1 MSARGLAASLVVLAI
16 AAAASGCARGP
27 APAPS
32 PVPPAPATTSSVT
45 PTVPVTST
53 TTPAPTATPAPRPAP
68 TPGKP
73 APSTTAPADNK
84 TRSWYYLPNSTH
96 RVPAVA
102 SGAKK
107 MLATFGGRYTGP
119 DSHRVYLTFD
129 QGYENG
135 NTPHILDALARNG
148 VKATFFVTA
157 SYVKSQPALVRR
169 MVREGHVVG
178 NHSATHP
185 SMPSLAKD
193 RAAFKAELTKTADAF
208 RKATG
213 KRISA
218 IFRPPAGAYSPLSL
232 WLTWSLG
239 YETVFWSFAH
249 RDWITDDQP
258 PVKVTLKRILD
269 RSHPGAIFLLHGV
282 SSSDTAALDDAI
294 AGLRAQGY
302 RFGTL
307 GDR

>member
-1 MSARGLAASLVVLAI
+1 
-16 AAAASGCARGP
+16 
-27 APAPS
+27 
-32 PVPPAPATTSSVT
+32 VT
-45 PTVPVTST
+45 PTVPVPPAA
-53 TTPAPTATPAPRPAP
+53 TPAPTATPAPRPTPAP
-68 TPGKP
+68 AKP
-73 APSTTAPADNK
+73 APSTAAPADNK
-84 TRSWYYLPNSTH
+84 TRSWYYVPNSTH
-96 RVPAVA
+96 KVPAVA

-107 MLATFGGRYTGP
+107 LLAAFGGRYTGP
-119 DSHRVYLTFD
+119 DSHAVYLTFD

-135 NTPHILDALARNG
+135 NTPHILDALARAG

-157 SYVKSQPALVRR
+157 SYIKSQPALVRR

-208 RKATG
+208 RTATG
-213 KRISA
+213 KRIAA

-232 WLTWSLG
+232 WLTRSLG

-258 PVKVTLKRILD
+258 PVNVTLKRILD
-269 RSHPGAIFLLHGV
+269 GSHPGAIFLLHGV

-294 AGLRAQGY
+294 AALRAQGY

-307 GDR
+307 GAR

>member
-1 MSARGLAASLVVLAI
+1 MSTRGLAASLVVLVI

-27 APAPS
+27 VPAPS
-32 PVPPAPATTSSVT
+32 PVLPPPATTSSVT
-45 PTVPVTST
+45 PTVPVAPTGTPAPTTIPAPRPTPT
-53 TTPAPTATPAPRPAP
+53 TTPA
-68 TPGKP
+68 
-73 APSTTAPADNK
+73 DNR
-84 TRSWYYLPNSTH
+84 TRSWYYIPNSAH
-96 RVPAVA
+96 KVPAVA
-102 SGAKK
+102 SGAKR

-135 NTPHILDALARNG
+135 NTPEILDALARNG

-157 SYVKSQPALVRR
+157 SYIKSQPALVRR
-169 MVREGHVVG
+169 MVIEGHVVG

-193 RAAFKAELTKTADAF
+193 RAAFKAEFTKTKDAF

-213 KRISA
+213 ERISA

-232 WLTWSLG
+232 WLTRSLG

-258 PVKVTLKRILD
+258 PVKVTLERILD
-269 RSHPGAIFLLHGV
+269 GSHPGAIYLLHGV

-294 AGLRAQGY
+294 AGLKRQGY
-302 RFGTL
+302 GFGTL

>member
-16 AAAASGCARGP
+16 AVAASGCARGP
-27 APAPS
+27 
-32 PVPPAPATTSSVT
+32 VPATTSSVT
-45 PTVPVTST
+45 PTAPVT
-53 TTPAPTATPAPRPAP
+53 PTATPQPTTPAPRPAP
-68 TPGKP
+68 TPAPDKP
-73 APSTTAPADNK
+73 PSTTAPADNK
-84 TRSWYYLPNSTH
+84 TRSWYYVPNSTH
-96 RVPAVA
+96 AVPAVA

-107 MLATFGGRYTGP
+107 MLAAFGGRYTGP
-119 DSHRVYLTFD
+119 DGHRVYLTFD

-135 NTPHILDALARNG
+135 NTPEILDALARNG

-157 SYVKSQPALVRR
+157 SYIKSQPALVRR
-169 MVREGHVVG
+169 MVSEGHVVG

-193 RAAFKAELTKTADAF
+193 RAAFEAELTKTEDAF

-218 IFRPPAGAYSPLSL
+218 IFRPPLGAYSPLSL
-232 WLTWSLG
+232 WLTRSLG

-258 PVKVTLKRILD
+258 PVKVTVERILD
-269 RSHPGAIFLLHGV
+269 GSHPGAIYLLHGV

-294 AGLRAQGY
+294 AGLKRQGY
-302 RFGTL
+302 GFGTL